1 MLDLE
6 GHSAPIV
13 AVLFLGRS
21 KAEDS
26 QAVKAEEVV
35 VTGSSDG
42 IKVWSLLALQC
53 GGEER
58 TAIQPRIQMDGPV
71 TVSSGGSVGNVV
83 VVWRFGAGRT
93 TLHSECLLLL
103 CSAWRRR
110 VRACFVLVGNL
121 FACGTARR
129 LSCYAS

>member
-6 GHSAPIV
+6 GHSVPIV
-13 AVLFLGRS
+13 AVLFFGRS

-58 TAIQPRIQMDGPV
+58 TAIQPRVQMDGAV
-71 TVSSGGSVGNVV
+71 TVSSGGSVGDVV
-83 VVWRFGAGRT
+83 VVWRFGAGHT
-93 TLHSECLLLL
+93 ILHSKCLLLL
-103 CSAWRRR
+103 CSAWRKW
-110 VRACFVLVGNL
+110 VRACSVLVENL
-121 FACGTARR
+121 FACGTAQR
-129 LSCYAS
+129 LSCYAN

>member
-6 GHSAPIV
+6 GHSVPIV
-13 AVLFLGRS
+13 AVLFFGRS

-58 TAIQPRIQMDGPV
+58 TAIQPRVQMDGAV
-71 TVSSGGSVGNVV
+71 TVSSGSCGECSGCVE
-83 VVWRFGAGRT
+83 VWGW
-93 TLHSECLLLL
+93 SY
-103 CSAWRRR
+103 
-110 VRACFVLVGNL
+110 N
-121 FACGTARR
+121 TA
-129 LSCYAS
+129 

>member
-13 AVLFLGRS
+13 AVLFFGRS

-53 GGEER
+53 GGEGR
-58 TAIQPRIQMDGPV
+58 TAIQPRVQMDGAV
-71 TVSSGGSVGNVV
+71 TVSSGGSVGKVV
-83 VVWRFGAGRT
+83 VVRR
-93 TLHSECLLLL
+93 
-103 CSAWRRR
+103 AW
-110 VRACFVLVGNL
+110 GSSHH
-121 FACGTARR
+121 TA
-129 LSCYAS
+129 LQMSVAVV

>member
-6 GHSAPIV
+6 GHSVPIV
-13 AVLFLGRS
+13 AVLFFGRS

-58 TAIQPRIQMDGPV
+58 TAIQPRVQMDGAV
-71 TVSSGGSVGNVV
+71 TVSSSGSVGNVV
-83 VVWRFGAGRT
+83 VVCNT
-93 TLHSECLLLL
+93 ILHSKCLLLL
-103 CSAWRRR
+103 CSAWRKW
-110 VRACFVLVGNL
+110 VRACSVLVGNL
-121 FACGTARR
+121 FACGTAQR
-129 LSCYAS
+129 LSCYAN